1 MERFYINT
9 YKSPV
14 ASDLLLPN
22 LISMF
27 VLGIGFLI
35 LNYLVETRTVQNWIS
50 KIVYKTKD
58 SR

>member
-14 ASDLLLPN
+14 ASDLILPN
-22 LISMF
+22 LISLF
-27 VLGIGFLI
+27 LLGFGFLV
-35 LNYLVETRTVQNWIS
+35 LNYLVESRSIQSWIS

-58 SR
+58 PR